1 MNTYT
6 TDKAIA
12 ETDNTRRRIVITLG
26 AAMATLAGCAN
37 AGSDRLRTPF
47 VVDYHLAPGAAEKPG
62 LLAVT
67 DTGARIF
74 ASAVMSERNPGLSSF
89 GGTVRFPQ
97 WVQVTWREGVT
108 PGEYWTTGT
117 VVGSYRVDVLNRIP
131 AEVFALAKAEPNR
144 AIKLQFRVKD
154 NGVLLAWTVEE
165 HRKGGYVDILH
176 GGDFKRATLYNGK
189 VIEPGW
195 EK

>member
-1 MNTYT
+1 MNPHA
-6 TDKAIA
+6 TDNA
-12 ETDNTRRRIVITLG
+12 EIDNTRRWMVVTLG
-26 AAMATLAGCAN
+26 ASIATLAGCAN
-37 AGSDRLRTPF
+37 ADSNRLTLF
-47 VVDYHLAPGAAEKPG
+47 VVEYHLAPGAANKSG
-62 LLAVT
+62 LQAVT
-67 DTGARIF
+67 DTGAEIF
-74 ASAVMSERNPGLSSF
+74 GKATLSERNGGLSSF
-89 GGTVRFPQ
+89 GGTVRFPE
-97 WVQVTWREGVT
+97 WVQVTWREGVK

-176 GGDFKRATLYNGK
+176 GGDFKRATLYNGN
-189 VIEPGW
+189 VIESGW